1 MPKHV
6 GLGMSLKISHCSK
19 EFITLLNKLG
29 DSISYDD
36 DLYIETEWTDT
47 LLEKDDSYTVVP
59 INITSGYS
67 TQASADNSDHVQIPI
82 CSTLQTLF
90 CINMVALKI
99 K

>member
-1 MPKHV
+1 MPKHF

-59 INITSGYS
+59 INITSDYF
-67 TQASADNSDHVQIPI
+67 TQASADNSDYVQIPI
-82 CSTLQTLF
+82 
-90 CINMVALKI
+90 
-99 K
+99 